1 MKLSD
6 LAFISLIF
14 VPCIFSQ
21 PLSKKSFNYKIQKN
35 SFDFGRKWHVLS
47 SISSIQFSDWGNIKS
62 DSSKYYNNLEIS
74 INEKNNL
81 KLYQSNKI
89 ILRKYFYCYF
99 DLSLTKES
107 YYLNNNKNIIDLSGF
122 GFQNDWALIQIGRG
136 REDWGAGNDIALG
149 ISGDSK
155 AYDYL
160 LLSSNYGKIRVNY
173 IHGFLETTS
182 ENINRYITAR
192 GVEWTNKESLVVSLS
207 ETVIY
212 SGPNRNI
219 DIAYLNPIS
228 SHLELELN
236 NRLNYP
242 NNFNANAVW
251 QLHFDYLFRNSSRL
265 SINYL
270 IDEFV
275 LDPDIEIGK
284 EHGKAYSLKYVFPFF
299 NIRNENLRF
308 NFSRIYVGTP
318 TYRHGN
324 GFNNFRTKR
333 RTPWLVLW

>member
-1 MKLSD
+1 
-6 LAFISLIF
+6 
-14 VPCIFSQ
+14 
-21 PLSKKSFNYKIQKN
+21 
-35 SFDFGRKWHVLS
+35 
-47 SISSIQFSDWGNIKS
+47 
-62 DSSKYYNNLEIS
+62 
-74 INEKNNL
+74 
-81 KLYQSNKI
+81 
-89 ILRKYFYCYF
+89 
-99 DLSLTKES
+99 
-107 YYLNNNKNIIDLSGF
+107 
-122 GFQNDWALIQIGRG
+122 
-136 REDWGAGNDIALG
+136 
-149 ISGDSK
+149 
-155 AYDYL
+155 

-173 IHGFLETTS
+173 IHGVLETTS

-192 GVEWTNKESLVVSLS
+192 GVEWTNKESVVVSLS

-212 SGPNRNI
+212 SGLNRNI

-251 QLHFDYLFRNSSRL
+251 QLHFDYLFKNFSRL

-308 NFSRIYVGTP
+308 YFSKIYVGTP

-324 GFNNFRTKR
+324 GFNNFVQKDEPLGWANGSDGLENSIGVAYSKLNNIIVECSIGKNEIGQESIIYRPYEPYADYIKSKF
-333 RTPWLVLW
+333 PSGQVLHNIIIKNYVNLRLKNNFHLIYRGLFHIKNKDYLDINICFGLGFYY